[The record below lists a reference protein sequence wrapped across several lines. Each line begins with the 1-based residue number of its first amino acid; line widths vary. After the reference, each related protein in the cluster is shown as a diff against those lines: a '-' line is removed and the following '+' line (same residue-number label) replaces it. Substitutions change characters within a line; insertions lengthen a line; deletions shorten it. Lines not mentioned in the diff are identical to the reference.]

1 MRTFA
6 YQGFDSA
13 GRKSRGLIEAD
24 SLKAAHERLAARGMM
39 IEYCHPVEDIAGL
52 SRAEVKRGGWSR
64 AAVRAMVYRELASM
78 LSAGI
83 PLARALGM
91 LAESPE
97 HAACRHEL
105 AHARDRIREGD
116 APPAA
121 FVSAGALPP
130 LEQAALEAGARA
142 GAFDDTLRRLA
153 DYLDARTAAAGRA
166 QSALIYPAFIAVFAL
181 VVVVGLVGFLLP
193 RFSGIW
199 KDAGIELPLST
210 RALLVVGHHGLWA
223 VPLLIVLGAFAVWQW
238 RRTWRTSPAFRLRG
252 EKRIARWPLVGPLWS
267 DAVASRV
274 ARTLPMLL
282 RGGVPLVDALEL
294 AGRASGS
301 EWMGAELKDAAV
313 YVRQGGTVA
322 DAFRKATPLAHG
334 LAGWVEAGE
343 ASGDLAGLLD
353 AAAERLQQ
361 GWERKLQRLT
371 ALLEP
376 AVIIVL
382 GLLVLWI
389 ALAVIIPL
397 MNLNQ
402 SINAMPSAR

>member
-6 YQGFDSA
+6 YQGFDPS
-13 GRKSRGLIEAD
+13 GKRSRGLVEAD

-39 IEYCHPVEDIAGL
+39 IEFCHPVDAVAES
-52 SRAEVKRGGWSR
+52 SRSERKRGGWSR
-64 AAVRAMVYRELASM
+64 PAVRAMVYRELSSM
-78 LSAGI
+78 LAAGI

-91 LAESPE
+91 LSESPE
-97 HAACRHEL
+97 HAGCRHEL
-105 AHARDRIREGD
+105 AHTRDRIREGD
-116 APPAA
+116 APPLA
-121 FVSAGALPP
+121 FVSAGPLPP

-153 DYLDARTAAAGRA
+153 DYLDARNAAAGRA
-166 QSALIYPAFIAVFAL
+166 QSALIYPAFVAVFAL

-199 KDAGIELPLST
+199 KDAGIELPLAT
-210 RALLVVGHHGLWA
+210 KALLVLGHHGLWA
-223 VPLLIVLGAFAVWQW
+223 VPLLVALGLFAGGSVRRRW
-238 RRTWRTSPAFRLRG
+238 RASAAFRTRG
-252 EKRIARWPLVGPLWS
+252 EKRIARWPLIGPLWT
-267 DAVASRV
+267 DAVAARV

-301 EWMGAELKDAAV
+301 AWVGAELQEAAGF
-313 YVRQGGTVA
+313 VRQGGTVA
-322 DAFRKATPLAHG
+322 DAFRKASPLAHG

-343 ASGDLAGLLD
+343 ASGDMAGLLD
-353 AAAERLQQ
+353 AAADRLQQ
-361 GWERKLQRLT
+361 SWERKLQRVT

-376 AVIIVL
+376 AVIILL
-382 GLLVLWI
+382 GLVVLWI

-397 MNLNQ
+397 MKM
-402 SINAMPSAR
+402 NAAI